1 MNTEQATQEI
11 TTVNLQK
18 NEPFYL
24 PIIGGEILESVIFL
38 DKATT
43 YKISVVEDFK
53 EITEGTTTANNDII
67 LLNLKTKCLVLMSN
81 KATKVKLITIK

>member
-24 PIIGGEILESVIFL
+24 PMIGGEILESVIFL

-53 EITEGTTTANNDII
+53 EITNGTTAINNDII
-67 LLNLKTKCLVLMSN
+67 SLNIETKCLVLLAN
-81 KATKVKLITIK
+81 VDTKVKLITIK